1 MMKKLFVPALSVL
14 TIGMVACGGSGS
26 DSNRNAE
33 TDSATISAD
42 TSRGALVEDTIQN
55 ALTDRERDEGWV
67 LLFNGRNLDGWHIY
81 KGKTSNSWV
90 VEEGVLHC
98 LGSEK
103 DKSDKRA
110 DLTSDD
116 KYENFE
122 FVTEWKLAP
131 KGNSGIIYLAS
142 EDNESAYQSGP
153 EYQIIDDENFPE
165 KLEGW
170 QKTGANYAMGA
181 PLVAAA
187 KPIGEWN
194 YTRIVVNKGH
204 VEHWLN
210 GQKTAEYELGSPEW
224 KKAKAEGK
232 WKDTKPYGETKKGH
246 IDLQDHGSEIW
257 FRNMKIKQ
265 L

>member
-1 MMKKLFVPALSVL
+1 MKKLFVPALSVM
-14 TIGMVACGGSGS
+14 TIAVMSCGNAGSS
-26 DSNRNAE
+26 ASTADSVIVK
-33 TDSATISAD
+33 TDS
-42 TSRGALVEDTIQN
+42 VEAAEIVTDTIEN
-55 ALTDRERDEGWV
+55 ALTDAEKSEGWK
-67 LLFNGRNLDGWHIY
+67 LLFNGTNLDGWHIY
-81 KGKTSNSWV
+81 KGKVSSGWV

-116 KYENFE
+116 TFDNFE
-122 FVTEWKLAP
+122 LDLDWKLTP

-142 EDNESAYQSGP
+142 EEYDAAYLSGP
-153 EYQIIDDENFPE
+153 EYQLIDDINFPE

-170 QKTGANYAMGA
+170 QKTGANYAMSA

-194 YTRIVVNKGH
+194 HTKIIVNKGH

-210 GQKTAEYELGSPEW
+210 GQKTAEYEIGSAEW
-224 KKAKAEGK
+224 KKAKASGK
-232 WKDTKPYGETKKGH
+232 WKDAKGYGETKKGH
-246 IDLQDHGSEIW
+246 IDLQDHGSEAW
-257 FRNMKIKQ
+257 FKNIKIKQ